1 MTKTFNWF
9 TLISVNEYH
18 QDLLMDFK
26 ESNMGFTMTPYQEMK
41 EQFDEQVIAL
51 RGKHSAPSVDK
62 LPQPRR
68 YQVQTIQAAIQQLD
82 VSTLTG
88 AERARALSGLMLIFE
103 NEIRYSYNSL
113 TPEWMKKCLFGPA
126 LKEVIGISEKNILDS
141 NSAANITSEAL
152 KLIAKMVFEN
162 GDTTKPLLEKHPF
175 SAIEGFNLSDIWNR
189 GVTMQADYRKQVME
203 EAVAGL
209 QKTINDRNA
218 LNSTGYF
225 GGMFSGKQAKPEAK
239 SEAKLNELEIDFTPK

>member
-1 MTKTFNWF
+1 
-9 TLISVNEYH
+9 
-18 QDLLMDFK
+18 
-26 ESNMGFTMTPYQEMK
+26 MGFTMTSYEDMK

-68 YQVQTIQAAIQQLD
+68 YQVQTIQAAIHQLD
-82 VSTLTG
+82 VSTLKP

-103 NEIRYSYNSL
+103 NEIRFSYNSL

-126 LKEVIGISEKNILDS
+126 LKEVIGISEKNILDN
-141 NSAANITSEAL
+141 NSAANMTSEAL
-152 KLIAKMVFEN
+152 KLIAKLVFKD
-162 GDTTKPLLEKHPF
+162 GDTTQPLLEKHPF
-175 SAIEGFNLSDIWNR
+175 SAIEGFDLVAIWKR
-189 GVTMQADYRKQVME
+189 GVNMQADYRNQVME
-203 EAVAGL
+203 EANAGL

-225 GGMFSGKQAKPEAK
+225 GGMFSGKPVAKTQGQSA
-239 SEAKLNELEIDFTPK
+239 ELEVDFTPK